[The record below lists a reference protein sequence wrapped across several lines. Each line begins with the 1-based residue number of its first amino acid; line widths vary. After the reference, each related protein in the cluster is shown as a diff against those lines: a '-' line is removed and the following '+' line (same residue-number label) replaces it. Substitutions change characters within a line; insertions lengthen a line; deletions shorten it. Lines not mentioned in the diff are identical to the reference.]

1 MNGFI
6 LGQLFGIL
14 GAPGLNL
21 LVGLGSLV
29 ASAMSVGIGSISL
42 VIWGICNIFTTFPT
56 AKELIANKD
65 IHIEYYNKIFLEGDF
80 DDTLSKIEFNKIIEF
95 LEKTTVITYIGKD
108 FTEIE
113 KFLN

>member
-1 MNGFI
+1 MKKIIIQVKYNNKMYNKFVLIIKEKNKEGKEI
-6 LGQLFGIL
+6 YK
-14 GAPGLNL
+14 
-21 LVGLGSLV
+21 
-29 ASAMSVGIGSISL
+29 
-42 VIWGICNIFTTFPT
+42 

-95 LEKTTVITYIGKD
+95 LEKTTVIKYIGKD

>member
-1 MNGFI
+1 MKKIIIQVKYNNKMYNKFVLIIKEKNKEGKEI
-6 LGQLFGIL
+6 YK
-14 GAPGLNL
+14 
-21 LVGLGSLV
+21 
-29 ASAMSVGIGSISL
+29 
-42 VIWGICNIFTTFPT
+42 

-65 IHIEYYNKIFLEGDF
+65 VHIEYYNKLFLEGDF
-80 DDTLSKIEFNKIIEF
+80 DNILNEIEFNKIIEF